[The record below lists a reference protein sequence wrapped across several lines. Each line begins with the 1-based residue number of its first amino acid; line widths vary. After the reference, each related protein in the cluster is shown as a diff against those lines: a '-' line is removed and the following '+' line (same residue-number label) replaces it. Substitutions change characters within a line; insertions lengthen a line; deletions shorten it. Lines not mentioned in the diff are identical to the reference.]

1 MLYNKIMATTT
12 NTTKTWN
19 SNIPA
24 GDDVHGYPVHTEGFE
39 YFVTV
44 SGTAGCAGAG
54 EADCGPGHDGTDF
67 LLAMLGE
74 QECAA

>member
-1 MLYNKIMATTT
+1 MATTT

-24 GDDVHGYPVHTEGFE
+24 GDDAQGYPVHTEGFE

-44 SGTAGCAGAG
+44 SGTADCAGDGAD
-54 EADCGPGHDGTDF
+54 DCGPGSLDF
-67 LLAMLGE
+67 LATILCE
-74 QECAA
+74 ESCAA